1 MRIGLSTGYLEGF
14 WGTWPWVPMM
24 GGSERLA
31 TELACALAELGHQVT
46 VRLPY
51 QMPSRV
57 WRDVLWCGL
66 DSASARFDL
75 LFLFDDFKQR
85 DRGDR
90 EALVACRSDPPVH
103 TDYDQIIFLS
113 KHHAVHCGHPQRPF
127 VGGGVSLSDYA
138 EPKARLVRRVI
149 CTSSPDRCHRAQAIG
164 KFFDFVHSYKP
175 VNDYPSIQ
183 LDRPGLIDLQQTA
196 QVLIYPLSPT
206 RPSDFFSMAVLESLA
221 AGTPVIVSDADS
233 MPELWADAAIVLP
246 TPIDLS
252 EWVVRVEEL
261 LERPALWQRQS
272 ERGLKKAQDFAWPLV
287 AQRYLA
293 TALA

>member
-1 MRIGLSTGYLEGF
+1 MY
-14 WGTWPWVPMM
+14 
-24 GGSERLA
+24 GGSERIVV
-31 TELACALAELGHQVT
+31 ELACALAELGHQVT

-103 TDYDQIIFLS
+103 TDFDALIFLS
-113 KHHAVHCGHPQRPF
+113 KHHAIHCGHPQAPF
-127 VGGGVSLSDYA
+127 VGGGVSLADYEIA
-138 EPKARLVRRVI
+138 KVRIPRRVI

-196 QVLIYPLSPT
+196 QVLIYPLAPV
-206 RPSDFFSMAVLESLA
+206 RPSDFFSMAVLEAHA
-221 AGTPVIVSDADS
+221 AGTPVVVSNADAMEELWGDSAIVIPNPVRLSDWYIVVEDLLADADKWKHYS
-233 MPELWADAAIVLP
+233 
-246 TPIDLS
+246 DLG
-252 EWVVRVEEL
+252 R
-261 LERPALWQRQS
+261 R
-272 ERGLKKAQDFAWPLV
+272 KAQDLTWDLQ

-293 TALA
+293 AVE